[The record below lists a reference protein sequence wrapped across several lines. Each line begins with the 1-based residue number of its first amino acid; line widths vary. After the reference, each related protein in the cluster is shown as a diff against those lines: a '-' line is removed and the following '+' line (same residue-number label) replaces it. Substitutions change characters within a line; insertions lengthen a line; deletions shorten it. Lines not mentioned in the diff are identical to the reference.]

1 MSMGKLSKEEVTRL
15 GSVYGDLY
23 RNAILQKNRKD
34 ADAIRNLG
42 SSRFVNPDTKA
53 EEDWWTAMAASL
65 GNWSENVLPQ
75 EERKLAVLREQVR
88 ISPDDPA
95 KIWALAMTCSDG
107 VFNLPEARGYYSWL
121 MENHPEF
128 PQVQN
133 GTCQYK
139 LAEIHY
145 AAREVRE
152 AIKGYQDLSMMHRD
166 HPKVADAGPSGVKRR
181 LDECYNLSFKMGY
194 SREKQ
199 K

>member
-1 MSMGKLSKEEVTRL
+1 
-15 GSVYGDLY
+15 
-23 RNAILQKNRKD
+23 
-34 ADAIRNLG
+34 
-42 SSRFVNPDTKA
+42 
-53 EEDWWTAMAASL
+53 
-65 GNWSENVLPQ
+65 
-75 EERKLAVLREQVR
+75 
-88 ISPDDPA
+88 
-95 KIWALAMTCSDG
+95 
-107 VFNLPEARGYYSWL
+107 